1 MDVVTE
7 LSDKHLEDLGI
18 PLGHRIKLSKRIKDY
33 AENPPAPV
41 SHTAI
46 SYTPDSQ
53 HVEVNTDLTQET
65 PDYAENY
72 DAVESY
78 NMYSDALSGFQSG
91 PKEKRANPKSR
102 PVEARIV

>member
-46 SYTPDSQ
+46 SYTPDS
-53 HVEVNTDLTQET
+53 
-65 PDYAENY
+65 
-72 DAVESY
+72 
-78 NMYSDALSGFQSG
+78 
-91 PKEKRANPKSR
+91 
-102 PVEARIV
+102 